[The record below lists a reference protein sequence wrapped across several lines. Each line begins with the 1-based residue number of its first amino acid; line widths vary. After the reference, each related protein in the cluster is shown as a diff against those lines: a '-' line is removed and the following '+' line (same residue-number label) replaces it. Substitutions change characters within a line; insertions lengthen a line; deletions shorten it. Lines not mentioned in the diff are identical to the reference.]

1 MPDYSYDE
9 IWHALEE
16 LVKLQ
21 SHYADLLNIYDNG
34 LRMIFIDAEHWLE
47 RLRELEKEK
56 K

>member
-1 MPDYSYDE
+1 MTFEYDE
-9 IWHALEE
+9 VYHALEE